1 MKADTYIKGVNAKL
15 QRLRNAN
22 LPEIAMQNVLML
34 QSVGFEMRLDAAG
47 NVVVSRGKD
56 SVNAF
61 DQLTKNE
68 LNTLREDFIGVKKY
82 REQQKAEKEKQ
93 EQEAE
98 QPEEADEIQDIFTD
112 IDDWYQLA
120 LMLQDEHNNLSTET
134 EYMSIEDAMNLLRNG
149 KGGQDDLSQYK
160 ELARQHI
167 EDVKAYEA
175 EFRQD
180 YDELNPYYDL

>member
-1 MKADTYIKGVNAKL
+1 MKADTYIKCVNAKL
-15 QRLRNAN
+15 QRLRDAN

-82 REQQKAEKEKQ
+82 RERQKAEKEKQ
-93 EQEAE
+93 EQ
-98 QPEEADEIQDIFTD
+98 EADEIQDIFTD

-120 LMLQDEHNNLSTET
+120 LMLQDEHNNLITET
-134 EYMSIEDAMNLLRNG
+134 EYMSIEDAMNLLKNG
-149 KGGQDDLSQYK
+149 KGGHDDLSQYK
-160 ELARQHI
+160 EIARQHI

-180 YDELNPYYDL
+180 YDDLKPYYDL

>member
-15 QRLRNAN
+15 QRLYNAG
-22 LPEIAMQNVLML
+22 LPEIAAQNVLML
-34 QSVGFEMRLDAAG
+34 QSAGFEVRTDAAG
-47 NVVVSRGKD
+47 NAVLSRGKD
-56 SVNAF
+56 NVNAF
-61 DQLTKNE
+61 TQMTKNE
-68 LNTLREDFIGVKKY
+68 LNTLRDDFTGVKKY
-82 REQQKAEKEKQ
+82 REKQKAEKEKQ

-98 QPEEADEIQDIFTD
+98 QPEEDEIQDIFTD

-134 EYMSIEDAMNLLRNG
+134 EYMSIEDAMNLLRSG

>member
-1 MKADTYIKGVNAKL
+1 LKADTYIKGVNAKL
-15 QRLRNAN
+15 QRLRDAN

-68 LNTLREDFIGVKKY
+68 LNTLQEDFTGVKKY

-98 QPEEADEIQDIFTD
+98 
-112 IDDWYQLA
+112 
-120 LMLQDEHNNLSTET
+120 
-134 EYMSIEDAMNLLRNG
+134 
-149 KGGQDDLSQYK
+149 
-160 ELARQHI
+160 
-167 EDVKAYEA
+167 
-175 EFRQD
+175 
-180 YDELNPYYDL
+180 